1 MSEHLITAE
10 RREKLLRWV
19 SIASISVAIIL
30 VATKLAAW
38 WYSDSVSLMASLID
52 SVMDAGASLINF
64 LAIRYALK
72 PADDDH
78 RFGHGKAEALASLL
92 QSILIALSSVFL
104 LFYAIDRIS
113 NPSEL
118 NFAAIAIA
126 VMVLSLFLT
135 ISLVLFQRYVVR
147 RTKSTVVSAD
157 SLHYLSDILANIAV
171 IVALVLAGYGFKGVD
186 AWLGVVIGIY
196 IAYSAWEIASE
207 AIDLLLDKE
216 LDDET
221 RERICEQVRSVPKV
235 IGLHDL
241 RTRDSGGVVFVQMH
255 LELPDQMPLLEA
267 HKIADQVEERVLS
280 LFPKAE
286 VLVHQDPISVVPES
300 HPLPAEDS

>member
-1 MSEHLITAE
+1 MGEYLITAE
-10 RREKLLRWV
+10 RREKLLRWA
-19 SIASISVAIIL
+19 SIASISVATIL
-30 VATKLAAW
+30 VVTKLGVW
-38 WYSDSVSLMASLID
+38 WFSDSVSLMASLID

-104 LFYAIDRIS
+104 LFYAVDRIR
-113 NPSEL
+113 NPAEL
-118 NFAAIAIA
+118 NFANIAIV
-126 VMVLSLFLT
+126 VMALSLLLT
-135 ISLVLFQRYVVR
+135 ISLVLFQRYVVK
-147 RTKSTVVSAD
+147 RTVSTVVSAD

-171 IVALVLAGYGFKGVD
+171 IAALVLAGYGFEGID
-186 AWLGVVIGIY
+186 AWLGVVIAFY
-196 IAYSAWEIASE
+196 IAYSAWEIASD

-221 RERICEQVRSVPKV
+221 REQICQEVRSVPKV

-241 RTRDSGGVVFVQMH
+241 RTRDSGGLVFVQMH
-255 LELPDQMPLLEA
+255 LELPDQIPLIEA
-267 HKIADQVEERVLS
+267 HQIADQVEDSVMA
-280 LFPKAE
+280 LFPNAQ
-286 VLVHQDPISVVPES
+286 VLVHQDPISVVPEA
-300 HPLPAEDS
+300 HPLPSEER

>member
-1 MSEHLITAE
+1 MGEYLITAE
-10 RREKLLRWV
+10 RREKLLRWA
-19 SIASISVAIIL
+19 SIASISVATIL
-30 VATKLAAW
+30 VMTKLGAW
-38 WYSDSVSLMASLID
+38 WFSDSVSLMASLID

-104 LFYAIDRIS
+104 LFYAVDRIR
-113 NPSEL
+113 NPAEL
-118 NFAAIAIA
+118 NFASIAIV
-126 VMVLSLFLT
+126 VMALSLLLT
-135 ISLVLFQRYVVR
+135 ISLVLFQRYVVK
-147 RTKSTVVSAD
+147 RTDSTAVSAD

-171 IVALVLAGYGFKGVD
+171 IVALVLAGYGFDGVD
-186 AWLGVVIGIY
+186 AWLGVLIACY
-196 IAYSAWEIASE
+196 IAYSAWEIASD

-221 RERICEQVRSVPKV
+221 RELICQKVRSVPNV

-241 RTRDSGGVVFVQMH
+241 RTRDSGGLVFVQMH
-255 LELPDQMPLLEA
+255 LELPDQMPLIEA
-267 HKIADQVEERVLS
+267 HQIADQVEANVMA
-280 LFPKAE
+280 LFPNAQ
-286 VLVHQDPISVVPES
+286 VLVHQDPISVVPEA
-300 HPLPAEDS
+300 HPLPSEER

>member
-113 NPSEL
+113 NPTEL

-286 VLVHQDPISVVPES
+286 VLVHQDPISVVPEP